1 MFRPRRILPLALALA
16 WAPASHAFPPCPS
29 NPLELIPVNDHSG
42 TVADPTSAAW
52 AVGYYGVLG
61 EIEAFAPLPHMEG
74 SDAPVSKCRDR
85 VLVALDHASNGV
97 IGMLP
102 KYAPEAGYGLIAL
115 PELRYTA
122 QPLNLRY
129 TFSASIDGRRLP
141 QSGSW
146 VDALQLSFF
155 WSSAPSPAT
164 ATSAVYRLRK
174 SQGTDGGP
182 EISIIES
189 RPAHPDRI
197 VATLHPPG
205 TDLSVPLHLH
215 WEARTVSPGDSTS
228 GAGHTSDASGSGTD
242 EQQGVVIWNV
252 DSALEVR
259 DEQNALLYRI
269 ELPGQAPYEL
279 QMGLLDYNAID
290 VGNYRD
296 PLMLDMEG
304 TGLRVE
310 PLVQGIERASS
321 GARHR

>member
-29 NPLELIPVNDHSG
+29 RPLELIPANDSSS
-42 TVADPTSAAW
+42 TVIGPTSPW

-61 EIEAFAPLPHMEG
+61 NVEAFAPLPHIG
-74 SDAPVSKCRDR
+74 SSDAPISKCRDR

-97 IGMLP
+97 IGMQP

-115 PELRYTA
+115 PELRYIA

-155 WSSAPSPAT
+155 WSSAPSPAA

-174 SQGTDGGP
+174 RQGTDQRP

-205 TDLSVPLHLH
+205 ADLSVPLHLH
-215 WEARTVSPGDSTS
+215 WEARTVSPGASTS
-228 GAGHTSDASGSGTD
+228 GAGHASVASASGTD
-242 EQQGVVIWNV
+242 EQQDVVIWNV

-259 DEQNALLYRI
+259 DDQNTLLYRI

-279 QMGLLDYNAID
+279 QMGLLDYNAIN
-290 VGNYRD
+290 VGDYRD
-296 PLMLDMEG
+296 PLMLDMDG
-304 TGLRVE
+304 TGLRVD

-321 GARHR
+321 GVRRR